1 MHLNECQILLANRHI
16 IPALEINKEKLEL
29 LQKTQ
34 ALTWERKVIIRK
46 RQTMLQSV
54 LHNLKKEKPA

>member
-1 MHLNECQILLANRHI
+1 MHLKECQILLANRHI

-54 LHNLKKEKPA
+54 LHNLKKEKLA